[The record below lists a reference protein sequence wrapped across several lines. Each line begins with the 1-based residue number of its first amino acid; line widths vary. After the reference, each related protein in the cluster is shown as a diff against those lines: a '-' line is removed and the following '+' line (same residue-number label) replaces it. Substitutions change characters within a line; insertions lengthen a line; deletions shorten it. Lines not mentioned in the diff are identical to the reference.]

1 MPNDALIDH
10 VLSAAASATP
20 SERPVLKIAA
30 SLLKQIDP
38 GYEINEDTD
47 ARIHLRQEEMEWLP
61 GTLEVWN
68 AIVTPKEWGIPELM
82 EAAEREEAEIQEI
95 MKQAGIEYEAAF
107 TEYLRRQKKKS

>member
-20 SERPVLKIAA
+20 SERLVLKIAA

-38 GYEINEDTD
+38 DYEINEDTD
-47 ARIHLRQEEMEWLP
+47 ERIKLGPEEMERLP

-82 EAAEREEAEIQEI
+82 EAAEREEADIQEI
-95 MKQAGIEYEAAF
+95 MKQSGINYAAAL
-107 TEYLRRQKKKS
+107 TEFVRRRKKKS